1 MPTIR
6 IKPNTDKATGKPYT
20 IRLPGKPHEFL
31 PEGGAEVEKNKFWI
45 RRLRD
50 GSVVETKTIVLPE
63 KPKAGE
69 INKAVPAEKQKT
81 GKTITKE

>member
-1 MPTIR
+1 MPKLR
-6 IKPNTDKATGKPYT
+6 IKPNTDKATGEPYK

-50 GSVVETKTIVLPE
+50 SSVVKTKSVVPAKE
-63 KPKAGE
+63 QKAG
-69 INKAVPAEKQKT
+69 KT
-81 GKTITKE
+81 TTKE